1 MRRYCSVLA
10 LAARCTFW
18 KVLAAALV
26 SCGAE
31 AALFLIT
38 LHGWPFVV
46 YGPDQAW
53 RADNPMGLEGLIAHS
68 RIALCF
74 GLGLAAVCGALALLG
89 WEGSGCRTGYTLRRL
104 RVGERALSLLWG
116 GYGTLCLLF
125 YWAAH
130 LGTVLALCA
139 AAMPHLSE
147 GAASPLALFLA
158 CWRSPY
164 LHALLPLE
172 DVWLWGRNL
181 LLCAALGLSTAAF
194 SHQRRHG
201 HRAWGWIPLALGAAL
216 LFPLPM
222 GAFPFQ
228 GLDPAFLPY
237 LETEVE
243 VYTGSGSP
251 VPGLMAVLLT
261 GGSAAVLINAALMI
275 CGREPFYEN

>member
-1 MRRYCSVLA
+1 MRRYCSVLG

-18 KVLAAALV
+18 KVLAATLV

-68 RIALCF
+68 RITLCF

-147 GAASPLALFLA
+147 RAASPLALFLA

-181 LLCAALGLSTAAF
+181 LLCAALGLGTAAF
-194 SHQRRHG
+194 SHERRHG

-228 GLDPAFLPY
+228 GLDPALLPY

-251 VPGLMAVLLT
+251 VPGLMAFLLT

>member
-1 MRRYCSVLA
+1 MTRYGSALA
-10 LAARCTFW
+10 LAARGSFGKILLIT
-18 KVLAAALV
+18 LA

-31 AALFLIT
+31 AALLFST
-38 LHGWPFVV
+38 LARW
-46 YGPDQAW
+46 GPEN
-53 RADNPMGLEGLIAHS
+53 NPLSLEGLIYHS
-68 RIALCF
+68 RAFLCF
-74 GLGLAAVCGALALLG
+74 GPGLVLVCAALAG
-89 WEGSGCRTGYTLRRL
+89 WGRAGAGSQTGYTVRRL
-104 RVGERALSLLWG
+104 RVGEVRLSLLWA
-116 GYGTLCLLF
+116 GYGAACLVF
-125 YWAAH
+125 YWGCH

-139 AAMPHLSE
+139 AALPRLAPE
-147 GAASPLALFLA
+147 AASPLALFLA

-181 LLCAALGLSTAAF
+181 LLCAALGLGTAAF

-251 VPGLMAVLLT
+251 VPGLMAFLLT

>member
-1 MRRYCSVLA
+1 MRRYCSVLG

-18 KVLAAALV
+18 KVLAATLV

-104 RVGERALSLLWG
+104 RVGEKPLTLLWG

-147 GAASPLALFLA
+147 RAASPLALFLA

-181 LLCAALGLSTAAF
+181 LLCAALGLGTAAF
-194 SHQRRHG
+194 SRQRRHG

-251 VPGLMAVLLT
+251 VPGLTAFLLT

>member
-1 MRRYCSVLA
+1 MRRYCSVLG

-18 KVLAAALV
+18 KVLAATMV

-38 LHGWPFVV
+38 LHGWPFVI

-68 RIALCF
+68 HIALCF
-74 GLGLAAVCGALALLG
+74 GLGLAAVCGTLALLG
-89 WEGSGCRTGYTLRRL
+89 WGGSGCRTGYTLRRL
-104 RVGERALSLLWG
+104 RVGEKPLTLLWG
-116 GYGTLCLLF
+116 GYGVLCLVL

-130 LGTVLALCA
+130 LATVLALCT
-139 AAMPHLSE
+139 AAMPRLAPE
-147 GAASPLALFLA
+147 AASPLALFLA

-181 LLCAALGLSTAAF
+181 LLCAALGLGTAAF
-194 SHQRRHG
+194 SHERRHG

-251 VPGLMAVLLT
+251 VPGLMAFLLT

-275 CGREPFYEN
+275 CGREPLYEN

>member
-1 MRRYCSVLA
+1 MRRYCSVLG

-18 KVLAAALV
+18 KVLAATLV

-68 RIALCF
+68 RITLCF
-74 GLGLAAVCGALALLG
+74 GLGLAAVCGALVLLG

-181 LLCAALGLSTAAF
+181 LLCAALGLGTAAF
-194 SHQRRHG
+194 SHERRHG

-251 VPGLMAVLLT
+251 VPGLMAFLLT

>member
-1 MRRYCSVLA
+1 MRRYCSVLG

-18 KVLAAALV
+18 KVLAATLV

-147 GAASPLALFLA
+147 RAASPLALFLA

-172 DVWLWGRNL
+172 DVWLWERNL
-181 LLCAALGLSTAAF
+181 LLCAALGLGTAAF
-194 SHQRRHG
+194 SHERRHG

-251 VPGLMAVLLT
+251 VPGLMAFLLT

>member
-1 MRRYCSVLA
+1 MRRYCSVLG

-104 RVGERALSLLWG
+104 RVGGRALSLLWG

-139 AAMPHLSE
+139 AAAPHLSE

-181 LLCAALGLSTAAF
+181 LLCAALGLGTAAF
-194 SHQRRHG
+194 SHERRHG

-251 VPGLMAVLLT
+251 VPGLMAFLLT

>member
-1 MRRYCSVLA
+1 MRRYCSVLG

-18 KVLAAALV
+18 KVLAATLV

-53 RADNPMGLEGLIAHS
+53 RADNPTGLEGLIAHS

-74 GLGLAAVCGALALLG
+74 GLGLAEVCGALALLG
-89 WEGSGCRTGYTLRRL
+89 WAGSGCRTGYTLRRL

-147 GAASPLALFLA
+147 RAASPLALFLA

-181 LLCAALGLSTAAF
+181 LLCAALGLGTAAF
-194 SHQRRHG
+194 SHERRHG

-251 VPGLMAVLLT
+251 VPGLMAFLLT

>member
-1 MRRYCSVLA
+1 MRRYCSVLG

-18 KVLAAALV
+18 KVLAATLV
-26 SCGAE
+26 SCGVE

-46 YGPDQAW
+46 YGPDHAW

-68 RIALCF
+68 HIALCF

-147 GAASPLALFLA
+147 RAASPLALFLA

-251 VPGLMAVLLT
+251 VPGLMAFLLT

>member
-1 MRRYCSVLA
+1 MRRYCSVLG

-194 SHQRRHG
+194 SHERRHG

-251 VPGLMAVLLT
+251 VPGLTAFLLT
-261 GGSAAVLINAALMI
+261 GGSAAVLLNAALMI

>member
-1 MRRYCSVLA
+1 MRRYCSVLG

-18 KVLAAALV
+18 KVLAATLV

-31 AALFLIT
+31 AALFLTT
-38 LHGWPFVV
+38 LARW
-46 YGPDQAW
+46 GPE
-53 RADNPMGLEGLIAHS
+53 RNPLSLEGLLFHS
-68 RIALCF
+68 RAFLCF
-74 GLGLAAVCGALALLG
+74 GPGLVLVCALLAL
-89 WEGSGCRTGYTLRRL
+89 WEGTGSGSQTGYTVRRL
-104 RVGERALSLLWG
+104 RVGESRLTLLWG
-116 GYGTLCLLF
+116 GYGVLCLVL

-130 LGTVLALCA
+130 LATVLALCT
-139 AAMPHLSE
+139 AAMPRLAPE
-147 GAASPLALFLA
+147 AASPLALFLA

-164 LHALLPLE
+164 LHALLPLD

-181 LLCAALGLSTAAF
+181 LLCAALGLGTAAF
-194 SHQRRHG
+194 SHERRHG

-251 VPGLMAVLLT
+251 VPGLMAFLLT

-275 CGREPFYEN
+275 CGREPLYEN

>member
-68 RIALCF
+68 HIALCF

-181 LLCAALGLSTAAF
+181 LLCAALGLGTAAF

-251 VPGLMAVLLT
+251 VPGLMAFLLT

-275 CGREPFYEN
+275 CGREPLYEN

>member
-1 MRRYCSVLA
+1 MRRYCSVLG

-18 KVLAAALV
+18 KVLAATMV

-38 LHGWPFVV
+38 LHGWPFVI

-68 RIALCF
+68 HIALCF
-74 GLGLAAVCGALALLG
+74 GLGLAAVCGTLALPG

-130 LGTVLALCA
+130 LGTVLALGA

-147 GAASPLALFLA
+147 RAASPLALFLA

-181 LLCAALGLSTAAF
+181 LLCAALGLGTAAF
-194 SHQRRHG
+194 SHERRHG

-251 VPGLMAVLLT
+251 VPGLMAFLLT

>member
-1 MRRYCSVLA
+1 MTRYGSVLG
-10 LAARCTFW
+10 LAARSTFW
-18 KVLAAALV
+18 RVLGVTLA
-26 SCGAE
+26 SCGLE
-31 AALFLIT
+31 AALFLLT
-38 LHGWPFVV
+38 LANWQSTL
-46 YGPDQAW
+46 YGPEGSWEAP
-53 RADNPMGLEGLIAHS
+53 NPMSLEELIAHS
-68 RIALCF
+68 HIALCF
-74 GLGLAAVCGALALLG
+74 GVGLAAAAAVLAFLG

-139 AAMPHLSE
+139 AAAPHLSE
-147 GAASPLALFLA
+147 RAASPLALFLA

-181 LLCAALGLSTAAF
+181 LLCAALGLGTAAF
-194 SHQRRHG
+194 SHERRHG

-251 VPGLMAVLLT
+251 VPGLMAFLLT

-275 CGREPFYEN
+275 CGRAPFYEK

>member
-1 MRRYCSVLA
+1 MRRYCSVLG

-18 KVLAAALV
+18 KVLAATLV

-38 LHGWPFVV
+38 LHGWDPELET
-46 YGPDQAW
+46 YGGTVA
-53 RADNPMGLEGLIAHS
+53 ANNPMGLEGLIAHS
-68 RIALCF
+68 HIALCF

-104 RVGERALSLLWG
+104 RVEEKPLTLLWG

-147 GAASPLALFLA
+147 RAASPLALFLA

-181 LLCAALGLSTAAF
+181 LLCAALGLGTAAF
-194 SHQRRHG
+194 SHERRHG

-251 VPGLMAVLLT
+251 VPGLTAFLLT

>member
-1 MRRYCSVLA
+1 MRRYCSVLG

-68 RIALCF
+68 HIALCF

-139 AAMPHLSE
+139 AAMPRLSE

-251 VPGLMAVLLT
+251 VPGLTAFLLT

>member
-1 MRRYCSVLA
+1 MRRYCSVLG

-18 KVLAAALV
+18 KVLAATLV

-104 RVGERALSLLWG
+104 RVGEKPLTLLWG

-130 LGTVLALCA
+130 LGTVLALGA

-147 GAASPLALFLA
+147 RAASPLALFLA

-181 LLCAALGLSTAAF
+181 LLCAALGLGTAAF
-194 SHQRRHG
+194 SRQRRHG

-251 VPGLMAVLLT
+251 VPGLMAFLLT

>member
-1 MRRYCSVLA
+1 MRRYCSVLG

-68 RIALCF
+68 HIALCF

-251 VPGLMAVLLT
+251 VPGLTAFLLT

>member
-1 MRRYCSVLA
+1 MRRYCSVLG

-18 KVLAAALV
+18 KVLAATMV

-38 LHGWPFVV
+38 LHGWPFVI

-194 SHQRRHG
+194 SHERRHG

-251 VPGLMAVLLT
+251 VPGLTAFLLT
-261 GGSAAVLINAALMI
+261 GGSAAVLLNAALMI

>member
-1 MRRYCSVLA
+1 MRRYCSVLG

-18 KVLAAALV
+18 KVLAATMV

-38 LHGWPFVV
+38 LHGWPFVI

-147 GAASPLALFLA
+147 RAASPLALFLA

-194 SHQRRHG
+194 SRQRRHG

-251 VPGLMAVLLT
+251 VPGLMAFLLT

-275 CGREPFYEN
+275 CGREPLYEN

>member
-1 MRRYCSVLA
+1 MRRYCSVLG

-18 KVLAAALV
+18 KVLAATLV

-147 GAASPLALFLA
+147 RAASPLALFLT

-181 LLCAALGLSTAAF
+181 LLCAALGLGTAAF
-194 SHQRRHG
+194 SRQRRHG

-251 VPGLMAVLLT
+251 VPGLTAFLLT

>member
-1 MRRYCSVLA
+1 MRRYCSVLG

-18 KVLAAALV
+18 KVLAATLV

-68 RIALCF
+68 RITLCF
-74 GLGLAAVCGALALLG
+74 GLGLAAVCGALVLLG

-147 GAASPLALFLA
+147 RAASPLALFLA

-181 LLCAALGLSTAAF
+181 LLCAALGLGTAAF
-194 SHQRRHG
+194 SHERRHG

-251 VPGLMAVLLT
+251 VPGLMAFLLT

>member
-68 RIALCF
+68 HIALCF

-181 LLCAALGLSTAAF
+181 LLCAALGLGTAAF

-251 VPGLMAVLLT
+251 VPGLTAFLLT

>member
-1 MRRYCSVLA
+1 MRRYCSVLG

-18 KVLAAALV
+18 KVLAATLV

-68 RIALCF
+68 HIALCF

-139 AAMPHLSE
+139 AAMPRLSE

-251 VPGLMAVLLT
+251 VPGLTAFLLT

>member
-1 MRRYCSVLA
+1 MRRYCSVLG

-147 GAASPLALFLA
+147 RAASPLALFLA

-181 LLCAALGLSTAAF
+181 LLCAALGLGTAAF
-194 SHQRRHG
+194 SHERRHG

-251 VPGLMAVLLT
+251 VPGLTAFLLT

>member
-1 MRRYCSVLA
+1 MRRYCSVLG

-18 KVLAAALV
+18 KVLAATLV

-68 RIALCF
+68 RITLCF

-181 LLCAALGLSTAAF
+181 LLCAALGLGTAAF
-194 SHQRRHG
+194 SHERRHG

-228 GLDPAFLPY
+228 GLDPALLPY

-251 VPGLMAVLLT
+251 VPGLMAFLLT

>member
-1 MRRYCSVLA
+1 MRRYCSVLG

-18 KVLAAALV
+18 KVLAATMV

-38 LHGWPFVV
+38 LHGWPFVI

-68 RIALCF
+68 HIALCF
-74 GLGLAAVCGALALLG
+74 GLGLAAVCGTLALLG
-89 WEGSGCRTGYTLRRL
+89 WGGSGCRTGYTLRRL
-104 RVGERALSLLWG
+104 RVGEKPLTLLWG
-116 GYGTLCLLF
+116 GYGVLCLVL

-130 LGTVLALCA
+130 LATVLALCT
-139 AAMPHLSE
+139 AAMPRLAPE
-147 GAASPLALFLA
+147 AASPLALFLA

-181 LLCAALGLSTAAF
+181 LLCAALGLGTAAF
-194 SHQRRHG
+194 SHERRHG

-216 LFPLPM
+216 LFPLPV

-251 VPGLMAVLLT
+251 VPGLMAFLLT

>member
-1 MRRYCSVLA
+1 MRRYCSVLG

-18 KVLAAALV
+18 KVLAATLV

-104 RVGERALSLLWG
+104 RVGEKPLTLLWG

-147 GAASPLALFLA
+147 RAASPLALFLA

-181 LLCAALGLSTAAF
+181 LLCAALGLGTAAF
-194 SHQRRHG
+194 SRQRRHG

-251 VPGLMAVLLT
+251 VPGLTAFLLT
-261 GGSAAVLINAALMI
+261 GGSAAVLINDALMI

>member
-1 MRRYCSVLA
+1 MRRYCSVLG
-10 LAARCTFW
+10 LAARSTFW
-18 KVLAAALV
+18 RVLAATLL

-31 AALFLIT
+31 AALFLVT
-38 LHGWPFVV
+38 LNGWPFVV

-53 RADNPMGLEGLIAHS
+53 KANNPMGLEGLIAHS

-147 GAASPLALFLA
+147 RAASPLALFLA

-181 LLCAALGLSTAAF
+181 PLCAALGLGTAAF
-194 SHQRRHG
+194 SHERRHG
-201 HRAWGWIPLALGAAL
+201 HRARGWIPLALGAAL

-251 VPGLMAVLLT
+251 VPGLMAFLLT

>member
-1 MRRYCSVLA
+1 MRRYCSVLG

-181 LLCAALGLSTAAF
+181 LLCAALGLGTAAF
-194 SHQRRHG
+194 SHERRHG

-251 VPGLMAVLLT
+251 VPGLMAFLLT
-261 GGSAAVLINAALMI
+261 WGSAAVLINAALMI